1 MYDKL
6 VKEIQKKAYF
16 AKHKKVLIAVS
27 GGVDSMNL
35 LHFLYI
41 YRKKLDIEIGI
52 AHVNHKQRV
61 ESDTE
66 ENYLRDWANEH
77 QIPIYVSYFSG
88 NFSEKTA
95 RDFRYHFFKQIMN
108 EQNYTALVTAHHA
121 DDQAETI
128 FMRLLRSSRLRH
140 LSGIQAVSPFA
151 NGELIRPFLD
161 YFKKDLPDVFHFED
175 DSNQSLEFLRN
186 RIRNR
191 YIPILEEENPKF
203 KQGLRQLG
211 EESEQL
217 FQAFQDLTQ
226 NIDVTNCSQFL
237 AQSQAVQTI
246 LLQNYLE
253 NYPDLQV
260 TRGQFEEI
268 LQTLRNKSNA
278 KYHIKSDYWLVKD
291 YDAFQIKKIS
301 PKTDRELNQK
311 MIDYSS
317 IVNYGQYRFQ
327 FVSKDKEGIALYSL
341 SPVLLRRRQEGDRID
356 FGKFSKKLRRLFIDE
371 KIPSQERAD
380 AIIGEQ
386 DGKII
391 FVLVA
396 DKTYLRK
403 PSKHDIMEGKLYIE
417 KIRNR

>member
-1 MYDKL
+1 
-6 VKEIQKKAYF
+6 
-16 AKHKKVLIAVS
+16 
-27 GGVDSMNL
+27 
-35 LHFLYI
+35 
-41 YRKKLDIEIGI
+41 
-52 AHVNHKQRV
+52 
-61 ESDTE
+61 
-66 ENYLRDWANEH
+66 EH
-77 QIPIYVSYFSG
+77 QVPIYVSYFLG

-95 RDFRYHFFKQIMN
+95 RDFRYHFFKQVMN

-128 FMRLLRSSRLRH
+128 FMRLLRGSRLRH

-237 AQSQAVQTI
+237 AQSQAVQNI

-260 TRGQFEEI
+260 TRGQFEEM

-278 KYHIKSDYWLVKD
+278 KYHIKSAYWLVKD

>member
-1 MYDKL
+1 
-6 VKEIQKKAYF
+6 
-16 AKHKKVLIAVS
+16 
-27 GGVDSMNL
+27 
-35 LHFLYI
+35 
-41 YRKKLDIEIGI
+41 
-52 AHVNHKQRV
+52 
-61 ESDTE
+61 
-66 ENYLRDWANEH
+66 
-77 QIPIYVSYFSG
+77 
-88 NFSEKTA
+88 
-95 RDFRYHFFKQIMN
+95 
-108 EQNYTALVTAHHA
+108 
-121 DDQAETI
+121 
-128 FMRLLRSSRLRH
+128 
-140 LSGIQAVSPFA
+140 
-151 NGELIRPFLD
+151 
-161 YFKKDLPDVFHFED
+161 
-175 DSNQSLEFLRN
+175 
-186 RIRNR
+186 
-191 YIPILEEENPKF
+191 
-203 KQGLRQLG
+203 
-211 EESEQL
+211 
-217 FQAFQDLTQ
+217 
-226 NIDVTNCSQFL
+226 
-237 AQSQAVQTI
+237 
-246 LLQNYLE
+246 
-253 NYPDLQV
+253 
-260 TRGQFEEI
+260 FEEM

-291 YDAFQIKKIS
+291 YDTFQIKKIS